1 MISGTIHASRS
12 RYQLISYYAS
22 ILLALPLS
30 SLLLMWLG
38 AAAAVGQEAD
48 NIENSYPQVQDLLN
62 PPSETLNS
70 AAPSTEFNSYRL
82 DAGDAIAIG
91 ITPRSRD
98 LSFNATLDWA
108 GNITVPLLGI
118 VSFKGL
124 TLTQAQE
131 MLQQRLLQYLVNPQV
146 GVTLATARP
155 VRVMVSGE
163 VITPGFYALQDPR
176 IPVALTEAGG
186 TTHLANLR
194 SVQVSRRV
202 NNSTLQE
209 QQFDLY
215 TPLVEGNEL
224 PDLRLVD
231 GDVITIAAL
240 SPNTAQDYDRTQVS
254 DVNVS
259 QREMTIRV
267 LDYSSGVN
275 RLRLPNGSDFLDALT
290 SIKPNLND
298 TNLRRV
304 NLIRFDPAT
313 NRATAIELNAKDA
326 LSGDASQNLPLQH
339 NDVIVINRNAMARFN
354 RFLTQVTQPFRD
366 VLGFLLFFDTAREGI
381 NTITGADEEQ
391 R

>member
-1 MISGTIHASRS
+1 MVSGTIDRWRS
-12 RYQLISYYAS
+12 HYRFISFSVSTLIV
-22 ILLALPLS
+22 LL
-30 SLLLMWLG
+30 WIG
-38 AAAAVGQEAD
+38 AAAALSQEV
-48 NIENSYPQVQDLLN
+48 ENTEDSYLRVQDLLS
-62 PPSETLNS
+62 PPSES
-70 AAPSTEFNSYRL
+70 IDAAAPPVEFTTYRL
-82 DAGDAIAIG
+82 DAGDAIAVNIN
-91 ITPRSRD
+91 PRSRD
-98 LSFNATLDWA
+98 LSFSATIDWQ

-131 MLQQRLLQYLVNPQV
+131 ILQQQLAEYLVNPQV
-146 GVTLATARP
+146 SVTLATARP

-176 IPVALTEAGG
+176 LPVALTEAGG
-186 TTHLANLR
+186 TTHLADLR
-194 SVQVSRRV
+194 SVQVQRRISD
-202 NNSTLQE
+202 STLQQ

-215 TPLVEGNEL
+215 TPLIEGNEL

-240 SPNTAQDYDRTQVS
+240 APNTAQNYDRTQVA
-254 DVNVS
+254 DMNVS

-313 NRATAIELNAKDA
+313 NRAVAIELDARDA
-326 LSGDASQNLPLQH
+326 LSGDTSQNPPLQH
-339 NDVIVINRNAMARFN
+339 NDVIVINRNGMAQFN
-354 RFLTQVTQPFRD
+354 HFLTRLTQPFRD
-366 VLGFLLFFDTAREGI
+366 ALGFLMFFDTAREGI
-381 NTITGADEEQ
+381 NTVTGADEEQ
-391 R
+391 Q

>member
-1 MISGTIHASRS
+1 MVSDTINLVRS
-12 RYQLISYYAS
+12 CHRLISYSTS
-22 ILLALPLS
+22 ILLVFPLF
-30 SLLLMWLG
+30 SLLWMSTP
-38 AAAAVGQEAD
+38 AALSQEAED
-48 NIENSYPQVQDLLN
+48 MEDSYLGVQDLLN
-62 PPSETLNS
+62 PPPESIE
-70 AAPSTEFNSYRL
+70 AAPPVEFGTYRL
-82 DAGDAIAIG
+82 DAGDAIAVNI
-91 ITPRSRD
+91 IPRSRD

-108 GNITVPLLGI
+108 GNVTVPLLGI
-118 VSFKGL
+118 VSFKGM

-131 MLQQRLLQYLVNPQV
+131 MLQQRLTEYLVNPQV

-155 VRVMVSGE
+155 VSVMVSGE
-163 VITPGFYALQDPR
+163 VITPGFYVLQDPR

-186 TTHLANLR
+186 TTHLADLR
-194 SVQVSRRV
+194 SVQVTRLVSD
-202 NNSTLQE
+202 STLQ

-215 TPLVEGNEL
+215 TPLIEGNEL

-231 GDVITIAAL
+231 GDVITITAL
-240 SPNTAQDYDRTQVS
+240 APDTAQDYDRTRVA
-254 DVNVS
+254 DMNVS

-313 NRATAIELNAKDA
+313 NQAVAIELNARDA
-326 LSGDASQNLPLQH
+326 LSGDALQNPPLQH

-354 RFLTQVTQPFRD
+354 RFLTQLTQPFQD

-381 NTITGADEEQ
+381 NTVTGADEE
-391 R
+391 